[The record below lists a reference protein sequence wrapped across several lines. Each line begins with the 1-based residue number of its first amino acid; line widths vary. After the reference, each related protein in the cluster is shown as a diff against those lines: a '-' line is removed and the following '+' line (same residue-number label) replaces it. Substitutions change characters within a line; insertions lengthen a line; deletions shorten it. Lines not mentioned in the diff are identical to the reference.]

1 LIEMEAGS
9 RKDPATPLK
18 EAFPLDCVGHQPT
31 MPELK
36 RAHRSRLLDYKKK
49 QRKTKK
55 VVKARQLIV
64 NPTQ

>member
-1 LIEMEAGS
+1 
-9 RKDPATPLK
+9 
-18 EAFPLDCVGHQPT
+18 

-55 VVKARQLIV
+55 AKVVKARQQVV